1 MHSKAAA
8 LSKRNAGT
16 VFMGEHELALAMS
29 THVLR
34 RMGKARRLI
43 PD

>member
-34 RMGKARRLI
+34 RMGKA
-43 PD
+43 